1 MKKLFFFLLTAAAAL
16 TMGSCVREPVQ
27 IADPAM
33 GGTPVSVSFS
43 VNLRDALTKA
53 APESSALDNG
63 SGVYRLYVAAFS
75 AADGSLISTSR
86 IGGDGFEP
94 TATVS
99 DGRGSVSMVLSKGQD
114 YKVVFFAQKDDAY
127 NVSFA
132 NGNVATFSFKN
143 GLNAND
149 PKMDAFYAV
158 QEVNSSMT
166 SYDVTLKRPFAQ
178 VNVLV
183 PADNAPSGKSAFL
196 STMKVKA
203 PTSFNLF
210 TGAAVEGLS
219 EITFAENA
227 ISAAPFGKYADA
239 AKPYKWIGMNYVLV
253 PANGKVEVVSF
264 NETDMP
270 KAVAPGEIPVKVN
283 GRTNLVG
290 SLYGLEAEFTFNIL
304 IDPVF
309 GDETEVPMDAEDTE
323 ITIVGADSYPESAP
337 FGIDASTSAAP
348 AKVTLLVNGDSFE
361 TVNAGADGGEVKAVS
376 SDEKVATAA
385 VNGNDVEITPVG
397 NGKAKITVSSPAYT
411 KADYKPQTFDFWV
424 EVTGMTEEPDEPGGD
439 EPGGEDG
446 YYVKVTSAPT
456 DWSGKYLIVYEEG
469 SLAFNGGLETLDV
482 AKNSIS
488 VEISDGKIASTA
500 TTDAAAF
507 TIAAMEGGYSIKA
520 ANGQFIGNTK
530 QASGAPANGLTPGT
544 DALLN
549 TISFSDGA
557 PLIVSNTTELKY
569 NKNSGDERFR
579 YYKSGN
585 KQQVVALYKLSGEP
599 GGSGDEPG
607 GGDEPAGPVAATL
620 TVSPASL
627 ALKVGGTGKITATTN
642 STAAPSFA
650 SGSPAIATV
659 AADGTVTAVA
669 EGTATIT
676 VSVAAVEGKYTAA
689 EPKTVSVTV
698 TKAEE
703 QGGGSAKAFPYSQD
717 FKANGQGDFT
727 IDDKTL
733 PEGLTYVWNYDSKYG
748 MKASAFA
755 NNATFATESW
765 LISPVVDL
773 ASAQKPVLTFRH
785 ALNKFSSVSAA
796 QSEATVWA
804 REENGTWAKLSAV
817 TYPSELSW
825 NFIDS
830 GEIDL
835 SAYKGKTV
843 QIAFKYVSS
852 ASSAGTWEV
861 DKFSI
866 DEQGAS
872 GSGEQGGG
880 NEGGS
885 QGGSSEELGT
895 PDATLTNAEIK
906 TATVD
911 ASMTDDSTHY
921 GDASITSTSG
931 TWTGNFA
938 RNKAGLNFLQLRNK
952 KGAYLKSP
960 VFSSNIKAVVVTMTS
975 DAEVTLGN
983 RALYA
988 VPPTTS
994 VPTDDDIYTAD
1005 VWASKYGTADTG
1017 TTKGA
1022 KVTIEFTGNT
1032 KQFTLV
1038 VGGGATYIDKIDVYY

>member
-1 MKKLFFFLLTAAAAL
+1 MKKLVFSLFAAVAAL
-16 TMGSCVREPVQ
+16 TLASCVKDPVE
-27 IADPAM
+27 IADPAL
-33 GGTPVSVSFS
+33 GGTPVSVTFS
-43 VNLRDALTKA
+43 VNVRDALTKA

-99 DGRGSVSMVLSKGQD
+99 DGQGSVSLVLSKGQD

-132 NGNVATFSFKN
+132 SGNVASFSFKS

-149 PKMDAFYAV
+149 SKMDAFYAI
-158 QEVNSSMT
+158 QEVSSSMT

-183 PADNAPSGKSAFL
+183 PADNAPAGKGTFL

-219 EITFAENA
+219 EITFAESA

-253 PANGKVEVVSF
+253 PASGKVEVVSF
-264 NETDMP
+264 SEADMP

-304 IDPVF
+304 IDPAF
-309 GDETEVPMDAEDTE
+309 GEETETPMDAEDTE

-337 FGIDASTSAAP
+337 FVIDASTSAAP

-361 TVNAGADGGEVKAVS
+361 TVNAGAEEGEVTAVS
-376 SDEKVATAA
+376 SDTKVAKAA
-385 VNGNDVEITPVG
+385 VNGNDVAITPVG
-397 NGKAKITVSSPAYT
+397 NGKAKITVSTPAYT
-411 KADYKPQTFDFWV
+411 KAGYKPQTFDFWV
-424 EVTGMTEEPDEPGGD
+424 EVTGMAEEPDEPGGD
-439 EPGGEDG
+439 EPGDEEG
-446 YYVKVTSAPT
+446 YYVKVTAAPT
-456 DWSGKYLIVYEEG
+456 DWSGQYLIVYEEG
-469 SLAFNGGLETLDV
+469 SLAFNGGLEKLDV
-482 AKNSIS
+482 GKNSIS
-488 VEISDGKIASTA
+488 VTIADGKIAADA
-500 TTDAAAF
+500 TTNAAAF
-507 TIAAMEGGYSIKA
+507 TIAKMEGGYSIKA
-520 ANGQFIGNTK
+520 ANGEYIGNTK
-530 QASGAPANGLTPGT
+530 VASDAPANGLTPGA

-549 TISFSDGA
+549 TISFADGA

-569 NKNSGDERFR
+569 NKAEGDNNQRFR
-579 YYKSGN
+579 YYKAGN
-585 KQQVVALYKLSGEP
+585 NQQAIALYKLSGES

-607 GGDEPAGPVAATL
+607 GDEPSGPVTATL

-627 ALKVGGTGKITATTN
+627 ALKVGGTGKITASTN
-642 STAAPSFA
+642 STATPTFA

-676 VSVAAVEGKYTAA
+676 VYVAAVEGAFTTAS
-689 EPKTVSVTV
+689 KTVSVTV
-698 TKAEE
+698 TKDS
-703 QGGGSAKAFPYSQD
+703 QGGGDADGIQTVTVAQFNAAAPSETQKYQMTGKVTGNINTTYGNFDLEDATGKVYVYGLTKTDLGYGATNDKSFSSLGINAGDTVTLIGYRYTY
-717 FKANGQGDFT
+717 KKEGQ
-727 IDDKTL
+727 DDKI
-733 PEGLTYVWNYDSKYG
+733 EVMY
-748 MKASAFA
+748 
-755 NNATFATESW
+755 
-765 LISPVVDL
+765 
-773 ASAQKPVLTFRH
+773 
-785 ALNKFSSVSAA
+785 
-796 QSEATVWA
+796 
-804 REENGTWAKLSAV
+804 
-817 TYPSELSW
+817 
-825 NFIDS
+825 
-830 GEIDL
+830 
-835 SAYKGKTV
+835 AY
-843 QIAFKYVSS
+843 YVSH
-852 ASSAGTWEV
+852 EP
-861 DKFSI
+861 
-866 DEQGAS
+866 AS
-872 GSGEQGGG
+872 GGDSQGGG
-880 NEGGS
+880 GED
-885 QGGSSEELGT
+885 LGT

-906 TATVD
+906 AATVD

-921 GDASITSTSG
+921 GDASISSTSG

-938 RNKAGLNFLQLRNK
+938 RNKNGLNFLQLRNK

-975 DAEVTLGN
+975 DADVSLAN

-994 VPTDDDIYTAD
+994 IPTGDDVYTAD
-1005 VWASKYGTADTG
+1005 LWASKYGTADTG

-1022 KVTIEFTGNT
+1022 KVTISFTGNT

-1038 VGGGATYIDKIDVYY
+1038 VDKGATYIDHIDVYY